1 MRESLVRV
9 HPQAPRRRDLSHE
22 AFPWTRHIWDVDM
35 GNPTDWDLSAGYM
48 MGLRTLCA
56 EVATSEYS
64 S

>member
-1 MRESLVRV
+1 
-9 HPQAPRRRDLSHE
+9 
-22 AFPWTRHIWDVDM
+22 M